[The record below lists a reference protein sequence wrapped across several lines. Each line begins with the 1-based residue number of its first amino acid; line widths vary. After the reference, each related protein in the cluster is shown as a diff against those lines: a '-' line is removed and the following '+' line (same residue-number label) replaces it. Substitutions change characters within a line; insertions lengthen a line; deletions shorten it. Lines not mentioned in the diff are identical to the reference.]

1 MPINEDYY
9 QNPGE
14 AATIADAEMSI
25 DPRYYVEEF
34 LPDDGFT
41 TYDSW
46 NNEYG
51 MYIDPYNPTMEAF
64 IDEASLMQ
72 QERLMSEMLSEK
84 GALDANTS
92 ALGFAGSSMVL
103 DDLETLTSAAE
114 SKSDEIMLASQK
126 EKFLERES
134 WKSNLYTMLA
144 NLANLDAF
152 EPSTVCDADNVTCH
166 DTLGGEVCVD
176 QNGNICG
183 GMMHGESFDSWIGG
197 GSDSDSGTSGTD
209 VGGEIGGS
217 EGDTVGAGEGFTGM
231 EGGFGTGGTSGFEE
245 EASDIIIHDDGCPPG
260 TYWDMTTGSC
270 TGGTVIPEEGCSEY
284 EAMWGLN
291 GC

>member
-34 LPDDGFT
+34 LPEGMGWGW
-41 TYDSW
+41 W

-114 SKSDEIMLASQK
+114 SQSDEIMLASQK

-152 EPSTVCDADNVTCH
+152 EFPDDYDEETFIPLVCYDEYGNVIDC
-166 DTLGGEVCVD
+166 
-176 QNGNICG
+176 
-183 GMMHGESFDSWIGG
+183 ESVPPNIGG

-217 EGDTVGAGEGFTGM
+217 EGDTVGAGGGFTGM
-231 EGGFGTGGTSGFEE
+231 EGGFGGAGSSGAEE
-245 EASDIIIHDDGCPPG
+245 TASDIIIHDDGCPPG
-260 TYWDMTTGSC
+260 TYWDMAMGSC

-284 EAMWGLN
+284 DAMWGLN